1 MSEPVSAPLP
11 AHWELPESI
20 VRRFGTEPGRQRVM
34 DEDDH
39 LLLILHHPPTP
50 EDDAARKAA
59 LFWQDHE
66 DEWRSYPEDGGIDAL
81 RKHLDRY
88 ATIISRLDEE
98 VDAAKSPRDY
108 FEVMKQTNPL
118 VRATRNQYLV
128 LEAAR
133 KARPES
139 RSLIVLRDQAEAL
152 DRAIEL
158 VAADAKSGM
167 DFSMA
172 ESSERQ
178 AYFSHEAGVEARR
191 LNRLVAFF
199 FPVATLVTIFGINNP
214 EDILKIRG
222 FWIVLGVG
230 IVAGAIVLG
239 TLSWRMR
246 KK

>member
-1 MSEPVSAPLP
+1 MSEPVSTPLP

-178 AYFSHEAGVEARR
+178 AHFSYEAGVEARR

>member
-1 MSEPVSAPLP
+1 MSEPAPIPLP
-11 AHWELPESI
+11 AHWALPESI
-20 VRRFGTEPGRQRVM
+20 VRRFGIEPGRQRVM

-39 LLLILHHPPTP
+39 LLLILHHPPTSL
-50 EDDAARKAA
+50 DDANRKAA

-66 DEWRSYPEDGGIDAL
+66 DEWRSYPTAGGIVAL
-81 RKHLDRY
+81 RKHLDCY
-88 ATIISRLDEE
+88 AEIISRLDDE

-128 LEAAR
+128 LEEAR
-133 KARPES
+133 KARPDS
-139 RSLIVLRDQAEAL
+139 RNLIVLRDQAEAL

-178 AYFSHEAGVEARR
+178 ALFSYEAGVEARR

-214 EDILKIRG
+214 EEVLQLRS

-230 IVAGAIVLG
+230 IIAGFIVLG
-239 TLSWRMR
+239 TLSLRMR

>member
-1 MSEPVSAPLP
+1 MSEHVPAPLP

-20 VRRFGTEPGRQRVM
+20 VRRFGIEPGRQRVM

-50 EDDAARKAA
+50 EDDATRKAA

-66 DEWRSYPEDGGIDAL
+66 DEWRSYPEEGGLQAL
-81 RKHLDRY
+81 HQHLDRY
-88 ATIISRLDEE
+88 AKIISRLDDE
-98 VDAAKSPRDY
+98 VDAARTPRDY

-118 VRATRNQYLV
+118 VRAVRNQYLV
-128 LEAAR
+128 LEEAR
-133 KARPES
+133 RARPES
-139 RSLIVLRDQAEAL
+139 RGLIVLRDQAEAL

-167 DFSMA
+167 DFSLA

-178 AYFSHEAGVEARR
+178 AHFSYEAGVEARR

-214 EDILKIRG
+214 EEILQLRS
-222 FWIVLGVG
+222 FWIVLGIG
-230 IVAGAIVLG
+230 LVAGFIVLT

-246 KK
+246 RK